1 MKNKSRIGKRIV
13 SALLAVFLMA
23 ESVPLEVFAW
33 KSESGTLSV
42 ENDYIKVTVNQKNGG
57 YSITTKEGDV
67 TKETDN
73 DKALLHSG
81 EEYDSSFASFQV
93 GGENGK
99 GYIFGNHYL
108 FSEPLVTTSDANG
121 ITSTYRVG
129 DLSITQRIELVNNA
143 SSRSRHP
150 TVSVWSV
157 PLRRPLPADGSMWF
171 PPVRLSVLT
180 DY

>member
-33 KSESGTLSV
+33 KSENGTLSV
-42 ENDYIKVTVNQKNGG
+42 ENDYVKVTVNQKNGG

-81 EEYDSSFASFQV
+81 EEYDSSFASLAART
-93 GGENGK
+93 GRD
-99 GYIFGNHYL
+99 IF
-108 FSEPLVTTSDANG
+108 SVITTCSQN
-121 ITSTYRVG
+121 
-129 DLSITQRIELVNNA
+129 L
-143 SSRSRHP
+143 
-150 TVSVWSV
+150 W
-157 PLRRPLPADGSMWF
+157 
-171 PPVRLSVLT
+171 
-180 DY
+180 

>member
-1 MKNKSRIGKRIV
+1 M
-13 SALLAVFLMA
+13 
-23 ESVPLEVFAW
+23 
-33 KSESGTLSV
+33 
-42 ENDYIKVTVNQKNGG
+42 
-57 YSITTKEGDV
+57 

-143 SSRSRHP
+143 SSEQLGRHRSFIRWKINP
-150 TVSVWSV
+150 TRK
-157 PLRRPLPADGSMWF
+157 RRFGADF
-171 PPVRLSVLT
+171 
-180 DY
+180 

>member
-42 ENDYIKVTVNQKNGG
+42 ENDYVKVTVNQKNGG

-81 EEYDSSFASFQV
+81 EEYDSSFAQFP
-93 GGENGK
+93 GRWRER
-99 GYIFGNHYL
+99 
-108 FSEPLVTTSDANG
+108 EG
-121 ITSTYRVG
+121 IYFR
-129 DLSITQRIELVNNA
+129 
-143 SSRSRHP
+143 
-150 TVSVWSV
+150 
-157 PLRRPLPADGSMWF
+157 
-171 PPVRLSVLT
+171 
-180 DY
+180 